1 MKALRYLGPN
11 VLEVQDVSRPE
22 PGAGE
27 VLLRVGACGICG
39 SDVHGYLGLTG
50 RRTPP
55 MTMGHEFSGT
65 VAAVGEG
72 VTRLQPGDRV
82 APYPVEFCG
91 NCGFCSAGKTNLC
104 ADKRQYGVLTV
115 DGAFAEY
122 LCVREDLCFPIA
134 DGVSFAQASMMEPL
148 AVAYHAVKTAGDL
161 KGKRVLIVGAGTIGL
176 LALLC
181 CRIAEPKE
189 ILVSDLSA
197 ERRELALKLGADAAV
212 DPVTEAEKL
221 ADVDVAFEAVG
232 AGASVRSAMAALRI
246 GGTAVWIGNN
256 KPMIELNMQ
265 QVVTRELKIRGSF
278 LYDMEDFGTVVDLIN
293 QGTLDVSGLISRE
306 IPLEDAPAAF
316 RQLAEDPGGLIKV
329 VVNP

>member
-11 VLEVQDVSRPE
+11 VLEAQDVSRPE

-91 NCGFCSAGKTNLC
+91 TCGFCSAGKTNLC

-197 ERRELALKLGADAAV
+197 ERRALALKLGADAAV

>member
-55 MTMGHEFSGT
+55 MTMGHEFSAT

-91 NCGFCSAGKTNLC
+91 TCGFCSAGKTNLC

-197 ERRELALKLGADAAV
+197 ERRALALKLGADAAV

-293 QGTLDVSGLISRE
+293 QGTIDVSGLISRE

>member
-91 NCGFCSAGKTNLC
+91 TCGFCSAGKTNLC

>member
-11 VLEVQDVSRPE
+11 ELEIQEIMRPE
-22 PGAGE
+22 PGVGE

-65 VAAVGEG
+65 VEAVGEG
-72 VTRLQPGDRV
+72 VTRWKPGDRV

-91 NCGFCSAGKTNLC
+91 NCEFCAEGKTNLC
-104 ADKRQYGVLTV
+104 AEKRQYGVLTV

-122 LCVREDLCFPIA
+122 ICVREDLCFAIA
-134 DGVSFAQASMMEPL
+134 DGVTFAEASMMEPL
-148 AVAYHAVKTAGDL
+148 AVARHAVRTAGEL

-189 ILVSDLSA
+189 ILVSDLSE
-197 ERRELALKLGADAAV
+197 ERRALALRLGADAVV
-212 DPVTEAEKL
+212 DPVSEADKL
-221 ADVDVAFEAVG
+221 KDVDVAFEAVG
-232 AGASVRSAMAALRI
+232 AGASVRSAMTALRI

-265 QVVTRELKIRGSF
+265 QIVTRELKILGSF
-278 LYDMEDFGTVVDLIN
+278 LYDMEDFRTVVDLIN
-293 QGTLDVSGLISRE
+293 KGTLSVSGLISRE
-306 IPLEDAPAAF
+306 IPLQAAPDAF